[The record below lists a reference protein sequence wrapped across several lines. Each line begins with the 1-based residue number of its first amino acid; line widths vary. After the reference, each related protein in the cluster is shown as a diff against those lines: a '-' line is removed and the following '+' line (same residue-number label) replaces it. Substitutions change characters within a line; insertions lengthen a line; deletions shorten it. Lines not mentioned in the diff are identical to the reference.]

1 MNGRRTGVLAD
12 LVLFVWAAL
21 CPYHPV
27 EDWLMRHKSFVYWSM
42 GGVHLA
48 IIPWLVLWYVLTSD
62 VRGTRLQHGVFGSEE
77 SPLGKVFL
85 WSFML
90 FVVCSW
96 MIPIFL
102 GFSLHAGTSVS
113 YFTFLFGPYAL
124 LGIAGAG
131 LVHLDKRKNYAL
143 SRQGAQP
150 SPWAQRATFLIVGS
164 YLCLT
169 ETSLFCIM
177 MGRRVL
183 SDTADNAGLCIALTA
198 VSYVPTRLALFQVHA
213 KSRLEFAT
221 LTIAFLHLLYRLL
234 QAGGSP

>member
-1 MNGRRTGVLAD
+1 MHERRTGVLAD
-12 LVLFVWAAL
+12 LLLLVWAAL

-27 EDWLMRHKSFVYWSM
+27 EDWLMAHKRVVYWTM
-42 GGVHLA
+42 GSVHLI
-48 IIPWLVLWYVLTSD
+48 IIPWLVLWYVMTSD
-62 VRGTRLQHGVFGSEE
+62 IQGTRLKHGVFGSED
-77 SPLGKVFL
+77 SPLGKIFL
-85 WSFML
+85 YSFLL

-102 GFSLHAGTSVS
+102 GFTLHAGTSAS

-131 LVHLDKRKNYAL
+131 LVHLDKRRNYAL

-150 SPWAQRATFLIVGS
+150 SRWARSTTFLLVAI

-177 MGRRVL
+177 QGQRVL

-198 VSYVPTRLALFQVHA
+198 VSYVPTRLALFQVQA

-221 LTIAFLHLLYRLL
+221 LTIAFLHLLYRLT
-234 QAGGSP
+234 QAGGVS